1 VTEETP
7 QAAHKGPY
15 RADHVGS
22 LIRPDRLL
30 EARAKRDAGGIDAAA
45 LALVEDDCIREV
57 VRLQQD
63 AGLEAVTD
71 GEFRRRV
78 WYADFL
84 SGFDNVTD
92 AGRMLEVSI
101 TEPDGSVTT
110 SMLNGMRVDGKLNR
124 SHAIQTES
132 YEFLKSATTK
142 RPKVCIPSPSM
153 MHFRGGRDGIDREA
167 YPRMEAFWD
176 DLARVY
182 REEIEDL
189 VSRGLTYL
197 QLDDT
202 NLAYLCDENFR
213 AAVARIGED
222 PGALPAIYCDVINRA
237 LEAVPDDVTV
247 CIHLCRGNARQSGV
261 AAGSKAR
268 GGYEPVAET
277 LFASL
282 DVDGYFLEYD
292 DERSGD
298 FSPLRFL
305 PKGKKVVLGL
315 VTTKRPELE
324 SKDVLKRRI
333 DEASGFVSGDQ
344 ICLSPQCGF
353 SSGVGR
359 KGLTIDDER
368 AKLELVVETATEI
381 WGDIRGE

>member
-1 VTEETP
+1 MTAET
-7 QAAHKGPY
+7 QQIARKGPY

-30 EARAKRDAGGIDAAA
+30 DARAKRDAGEIDATA
-45 LALVEDDCIREV
+45 LSEVEDDCIREV
-57 VRLQQD
+57 VRLQED
-63 AGLEAVTD
+63 AGLEAITD

-84 SGFDNVTD
+84 AGFDNVTD
-92 AGRMLEVSI
+92 AGRMLEVSF
-101 TEPDGSVTT
+101 TGPDGSVTT

-124 SHAIQTES
+124 SHGIQTES
-132 YEFLKSATTK
+132 FEFLKAAAKK

-153 MHFRGGRDGIDREA
+153 MHFRGGREGIDRQA
-167 YPRMEAFWD
+167 YPQMEAFWD

-182 REEIEDL
+182 HEEIMDL
-189 VSRGLTYL
+189 VSHGLTYL

-213 AAVARIGED
+213 TAVSRIGED
-222 PGALPAIYCDVINRA
+222 PGALPATYCDVINRA
-237 LEAVPDDVTV
+237 LAGVPDDVTV

-268 GGYEPVAET
+268 GGYEPVAEE
-277 LFASL
+277 LFGSL
-282 DVDGYFLEYD
+282 NVDGYFLEYD

-324 SKDVLKRRI
+324 SKDLLKRRI
-333 DEASGFVSGDQ
+333 EEASGFVSGDQ

-368 AKLELVVETATEI
+368 AKLSLVVELATEI
-381 WGDIRGE
+381 WGGL